1 VNAAPPNDPS
11 LAKLFSELAQE
22 TGTLVRQ
29 EVQLAKVELTEKA
42 REAGKDAV
50 LVGSGLVAVN
60 IAVLALVAALILAL
74 GTLIPMWVSALL
86 VGVALGVVGVVL
98 MQRGVARLKQ
108 IDPVP
113 RATVQTLKEDK
124 TWASRQVSQ

>member
-1 VNAAPPNDPS
+1 
-11 LAKLFSELAQE
+11 
-22 TGTLVRQ
+22 
-29 EVQLAKVELTEKA
+29 VQLAKVELTEKA

-86 VGVALGVVGVVL
+86 VGLALGVVGVVL